1 VNNFQRSFV
10 GEVRRI
16 DEMARRIRFF
26 SSQLSKANTSNPAHP
41 IPIRSLDDTPA
52 ISITG
57 PRAQQMRDE
66 LDTSLAEHE
75 ERLLQMNESYS
86 TLRERERE
94 LLEAREV
101 LRSTKGFF
109 EKVLIPS
116 GFIEDNFS

>member
-1 VNNFQRSFV
+1 MNTFQRSFV

-16 DEMARRIRFF
+16 DEMARRLRFF
-26 SSQLSKANTSNPAHP
+26 STQLSKANSTNPGRP
-41 IPIRSLDDTPA
+41 IPIRSLEDSPP

-57 PRAQQMRDE
+57 PRAQQMRDD
-66 LDTSLAEHE
+66 LDSTLAEHE
-75 ERLLQMNESYS
+75 ERLIQMNESYS

-109 EKVLIPS
+109 EKVRAFTL
-116 GFIEDNFS
+116 